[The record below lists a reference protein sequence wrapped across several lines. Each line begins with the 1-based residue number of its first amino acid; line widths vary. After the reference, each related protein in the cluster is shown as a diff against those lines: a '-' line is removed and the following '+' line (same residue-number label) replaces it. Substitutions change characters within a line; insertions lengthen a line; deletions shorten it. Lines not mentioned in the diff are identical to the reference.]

1 MHNNLV
7 ISFLLNRLSYAAL
20 MAKEATK
27 EQSDTTVCRSN
38 KQHVKIYN
46 QL

>member
-1 MHNNLV
+1 MRNYLV
-7 ISFLLNRLSYAAL
+7 INFLLKRLSYAAL

-38 KQHVKIYN
+38 KHVKSSYKW
-46 QL
+46 L